1 MSIAV
6 TNLNFRTS
14 VDDLF
19 RAFSPFGEMNEC
31 RIVLNDRN
39 ESKGYAFVGYD
50 RNRDAIEAIQS
61 MNGFHID
68 GRSIRVG
75 WAANARAEP
84 VEPPDPRGRALRAA
98 PRP

>member
-31 RIVLNDRN
+31 RLVLNDRN
-39 ESKGYAFVGYD
+39 ESKGYGFIGYH
-50 RNRDAIEAIQS
+50 RNRDAIEAIQG

-68 GRSIRVG
+68 GRAVRVG
-75 WAANARAEP
+75 WAASARAEP
-84 VEPPDPRGRALRAA
+84 ADPDPRARA
-98 PRP
+98 PRAGPRP